1 MRFNLKLFFLLFL
14 FISVLNADNN
24 VDTLTL
30 TKIKKL
36 VQKEEEIAIA
46 YKKYILEK
54 GENPTNISSLSIDNY
69 LPKGFSTINPF
80 GKIISLIED
89 NKIESSLPEDMNL
102 KSNLY
107 DYYYSNKYRTY
118 TKAPLK
124 IKKDNEDNNDEV
136 EILLSSKEKFIYSN
150 KSKITTTKEDAKDK
164 YFLDSKGVLH
174 WYDTSGKY
182 KFSFDNELLLDES
195 VTLLNDDGTVNTEYK
210 NLVSDVSF
218 AGMTVL
224 HKNATSNTADEYIM
238 IGSSNAVKVKQITRD
253 IGKTII
259 QFTRR
264 AGGMIINGDIY
275 TWGNNANKI
284 TGIDIEKFTQGNG
297 LTGSYKNFPVIT
309 GLVRAKTKMYDE
321 YIEEV
326 NNSTNRAECK
336 SPIGSGSLTCIY
348 SSTNCNPPSGTGII
362 LCKDIS
368 NKYNDENFFSS
379 PLRPK
384 FIDFFS
390 TVYHGTC
397 GISTKGELY
406 CGGVTADSTTSMYT
420 QLDTNNQSNP
430 KEMFYRSKYFDG
442 TADKKAT
449 KIFANNQIWLILAN
463 TDVDANGNYQNG
475 RIYRWGYDFAGFA
488 GDGGKSYN
496 NKNNPTEISVTENN
510 TKVLFKDIT
519 YLLTIG
525 YRKMAALSNNGNVY
539 LWGLDNYYNYSCK
552 QKINNTTVNLCSPL
566 KVDSDIVFASIQGG
580 LNAFVAKGEDEKYY
594 KISQAWG
601 KEVKVE
607 SVEELIKTNYDSQY
621 DKDNDSELIS
631 VDFTS
636 NGIVWINS
644 KNKLKGDYYTSENE
658 SNPIFKDSISKIQWK
673 KIKVIEDD
681 NGMCGIDIYNQMY
694 CWGIQS
700 FYRSGYADGNTFMIP
715 VFNTNLYDLDRDFL
729 VAEGGDNYLT
739 NMTSDEWTTNDSKK
753 PFFIKYPTYIGGF
766 NYEFIFK

>member
-1 MRFNLKLFFLLFL
+1 MRFNLKSFFLLFL

-54 GENPTNISSLSIDNY
+54 GENPTNISSLLIDNY

-174 WYDTSGKY
+174 WYDASGKY

-210 NLVSDVSF
+210 NLVSDVFF

-297 LTGSYKNFPVIT
+297 LAGSYKNFPVIT
-309 GLVRAKTKMYDE
+309 GLVRAKVKTY
-321 YIEEV
+321 
-326 NNSTNRAECK
+326 NT
-336 SPIGSGSLTCIY
+336 SLDNQNY
-348 SSTNCNPPSGTGII
+348 
-362 LCKDIS
+362 
-368 NKYNDENFFSS
+368 FSS

-525 YRKMAALSNNGNVY
+525 YRKMAALSNSGNVY

-552 QKINNTTVNLCSPL
+552 QKINKGFTPL
-566 KVDSDIVFASIQGG
+566 IFLNDGG
-580 LNAFVAKGEDEKYY
+580 V
-594 KISQAWG
+594 
-601 KEVKVE
+601 
-607 SVEELIKTNYDSQY
+607 
-621 DKDNDSELIS
+621 
-631 VDFTS
+631 
-636 NGIVWINS
+636 
-644 KNKLKGDYYTSENE
+644 
-658 SNPIFKDSISKIQWK
+658 
-673 KIKVIEDD
+673 
-681 NGMCGIDIYNQMY
+681 
-694 CWGIQS
+694 
-700 FYRSGYADGNTFMIP
+700 
-715 VFNTNLYDLDRDFL
+715 
-729 VAEGGDNYLT
+729 
-739 NMTSDEWTTNDSKK
+739 
-753 PFFIKYPTYIGGF
+753 
-766 NYEFIFK
+766 

>member
-1 MRFNLKLFFLLFL
+1 MRFNLKSFFLLFL

-54 GENPTNISSLSIDNY
+54 GENPTNISSLLIDNY

-124 IKKDNEDNNDEV
+124 IKKDDKDNNDEV
-136 EILLSSKEKFIYSN
+136 GILLSSKEKFIYSN

-174 WYDTSGKY
+174 WYDASGKY

-297 LTGSYKNFPVIT
+297 LAGSYKNFPVIT
-309 GLVRAKTKMYDE
+309 GLVRAKVKTY
-321 YIEEV
+321 
-326 NNSTNRAECK
+326 NT
-336 SPIGSGSLTCIY
+336 SLDNQNY
-348 SSTNCNPPSGTGII
+348 
-362 LCKDIS
+362 
-368 NKYNDENFFSS
+368 FSS

-739 NMTSDEWTTNDSKK
+739 NMTSDEWTTNDSRK

>member
-1 MRFNLKLFFLLFL
+1 MRFNLKSFFLLFL

-54 GENPTNISSLSIDNY
+54 GENPTNISSLLIDNY

-80 GKIISLIED
+80 GKIINLIED

-174 WYDTSGKY
+174 WYDASGKY

-297 LTGSYKNFPVIT
+297 LAGSYKNFPVIT
-309 GLVRAKTKMYDE
+309 GLVRAKVKTY
-321 YIEEV
+321 
-326 NNSTNRAECK
+326 NT
-336 SPIGSGSLTCIY
+336 SLDNQNY
-348 SSTNCNPPSGTGII
+348 
-362 LCKDIS
+362 
-368 NKYNDENFFSS
+368 FSS

-739 NMTSDEWTTNDSKK
+739 NMTSDEWTTNDSRK

>member
-54 GENPTNISSLSIDNY
+54 GENPTNISSLLIDNY

-89 NKIESSLPEDMNL
+89 NKIESSLPEDINL

-124 IKKDNEDNNDEV
+124 IKKDDKDNNDEV
-136 EILLSSKEKFIYSN
+136 GILLSSKEKFIYSN

-174 WYDTSGKY
+174 WYDASGKY

-297 LTGSYKNFPVIT
+297 STGSSNKFPVIT
-309 GLVRAKTKMYDE
+309 GLVRAKVKTY
-321 YIEEV
+321 
-326 NNSTNRAECK
+326 NT
-336 SPIGSGSLTCIY
+336 SLDNQNY
-348 SSTNCNPPSGTGII
+348 
-362 LCKDIS
+362 
-368 NKYNDENFFSS
+368 FSS

-463 TDVDANGNYQNG
+463 TDIDANGNYQNG

-525 YRKMAALSNNGNVY
+525 YRKMAALSNSGNVY

-739 NMTSDEWTTNDSKK
+739 NMTSDEWTTNDSRK